1 MVRSQAS
8 LPRIEIRGYCFG
20 RPFGT
25 DSAAYFYAMATYSNF
40 RAGRALVRASL
51 QAIMKSPSA
60 VVFGL
65 AFPLI
70 FILVFG
76 TLGEGR
82 GGFSTSLSLAPGADT
97 ANPIYASLKAMPGIK
112 WKTYPDTTA
121 QSADLRKGAIAAVM
135 NITRQLPGA
144 APMYLVKLRAASTDM
159 ADVQQLSGI
168 ISSIAEKSDP
178 EIQRRMNA
186 FTAVEVQQTLVR
198 EYRNID
204 FVLPG
209 QLGFSL
215 LAGSVFGTA
224 FVFFGLRQTLVLKR
238 FFATPVRRG
247 TIVISEGIARMF
259 FQLMTA
265 IVIIAIGHFAFGFTL
280 VHGFATFLQLLAL
293 SALAIMVFMGFGFV
307 VSNLAKN
314 ESVIPA
320 FANMI
325 TLPQF
330 LLAGT
335 FFSIDVFPKWLQPIA
350 RALPLSFLNHAMRQ
364 VSFEGAG
371 FGAIRWDILWLCV
384 WGIVLY
390 AFASRIFK
398 WE

>member
-1 MVRSQAS
+1 M
-8 LPRIEIRGYCFG
+8 PE
-20 RPFGT
+20 
-25 DSAAYFYAMATYSNF
+25 YSNL

-51 QAIMKSPSA
+51 QAILRSPSA

-76 TLGEGR
+76 FLGGGA
-82 GGFSTSLSLAPGADT
+82 GGFSTRLSLAQGSDT
-97 ANPIYASLKAMPGIK
+97 LNPIYGGLKAMPGIR
-112 WKTYPDTTA
+112 WKTYPDTATQGA
-121 QSADLRKGAIAAVM
+121 ELRKGNIAAIM
-135 NITRQLPGA
+135 RIDKEAPGVT
-144 APMYLVKLRAASTDM
+144 PMYRVRLLAASTDID
-159 ADVQQLSGI
+159 DVQQLVGI
-168 ISSIAEKSDP
+168 IHGIIENNDP
-178 EIQRRMNA
+178 EIQRRVMGFA
-186 FTAVEVQQTLVR
+186 AVDVQQTVVR
-198 EYRNID
+198 EYKNID

-238 FFATPVRRG
+238 FFATPVRRS
-247 TIVISEGIARMF
+247 TIVVSEGIARMI
-259 FQLMTA
+259 FQLLTA
-265 IVIIAIGHFAFGFTL
+265 IVIIGIGHYAFGFTL
-280 VHGFATFLQLLAL
+280 VHGFSTFLQLLAL

-320 FANMI
+320 FSNMI

-335 FFSIDVFPKWLQPIA
+335 FFSIDVFPKWLQPFA
-350 RALPLSFLNHAMRQ
+350 RVLPLTFLNDAMRK
-364 VSFEGAG
+364 VSFEGASFADIG
-371 FGAIRWDILWLCV
+371 WDILWLCV

-390 AFASRIFK
+390 AVASRVFK

>member
-1 MVRSQAS
+1 
-8 LPRIEIRGYCFG
+8 
-20 RPFGT
+20 
-25 DSAAYFYAMATYSNF
+25 MADYSNF
-40 RAGRALVRASL
+40 RAGRALTRASL
-51 QAIMKSPSA
+51 QAILRSPSA
-60 VVFGL
+60 IVFGL

-76 TLGEGR
+76 TLG
-82 GGFSTSLSLAPGADT
+82 GGSRRFSATLSLDKRTDT
-97 ANPIYASLKAMPGIK
+97 LNPIYGALKGMDAIT
-112 WKTYPDTTA
+112 WKTYPDTAEQTK
-121 QSADLRKGAIAAVM
+121 DLRKGNISAIL
-135 NITRQLPGA
+135 NIQKALPGA
-144 APMYLVKLRAASTDM
+144 APMYKVHLRAASSEM
-159 ADVQQLSGI
+159 AEVEQLQGVIQGI
-168 ISSIAEKSDP
+168 IQRSDP
-178 EIQRRMNA
+178 VIGQRMAA
-186 FTAVEVQQTLVR
+186 FAAVDVEQTVVR
-198 EYRNID
+198 EYKTID
-204 FVLPG
+204 FILPG

-247 TIVISEGIARMF
+247 TIVISEGLARMT
-259 FQLMTA
+259 FQLLTA

-280 VHGFATFLQLLAL
+280 IHGFRTFLALLGL

-350 RALPLSFLNHAMRQ
+350 HALPLSHLNHAMRQ

-371 FGAIRWDILWLCV
+371 LAAIRWDILWMCG
-384 WGIVLY
+384 WGVVLY
-390 AFASRIFK
+390 ALASRIFK

>member
-1 MVRSQAS
+1 
-8 LPRIEIRGYCFG
+8 
-20 RPFGT
+20 
-25 DSAAYFYAMATYSNF
+25 MADYSNF
-40 RAGRALVRASL
+40 RAARALTRASL
-51 QAIMKSPSA
+51 QAILRSPSA

-76 TLGEGR
+76 MLSGSG
-82 GGFSTSLSLAPGADT
+82 GGFSTKLSLAPGADT
-97 ANPIYASLKAMPGIK
+97 ANPIYASLKEVEGIT
-112 WKTYPDTTA
+112 WKTYPDTA
-121 QSADLRKGAIAAVM
+121 GQNKDLRDGKIAAIVS
-135 NITRQLPGA
+135 IQKGGA
-144 APMYLVKLRAASTDM
+144 PLYHVGLRAASTKMDEV
-159 ADVQQLSGI
+159 AQLQGI
-168 ISSIAEKSDP
+168 INGILQRADP
-178 EIQRRMNA
+178 EISRRITSLA
-186 FTAVEVQQTLVR
+186 KVDVQETTVR
-198 EYRNID
+198 EYKYLD
-204 FVLPG
+204 FILPG

-247 TIVISEGIARMF
+247 TIVISEGIARMI

-265 IVIIAIGHFAFGFTL
+265 IVIITIGHFAFGFTL
-280 VHGFATFLQLLAL
+280 VHGFITFLQLLAL

-307 VSNLAKN
+307 VSNVAKN

-320 FANMI
+320 FSNMI

-335 FFSIDVFPKWLQPIA
+335 FFPIEVFPKWLQPIA
-350 RALPLSFLNHAMRQ
+350 GALPLSFLNHAMRQ

-371 FGAIRWDILWLCV
+371 FWAIRWDILWLCV
-384 WGIVLY
+384 WGIALY
-390 AFASRIFK
+390 ALASRIFK

>member
-1 MVRSQAS
+1 
-8 LPRIEIRGYCFG
+8 
-20 RPFGT
+20 
-25 DSAAYFYAMATYSNF
+25 MAEYSNF
-40 RAGRALVRASL
+40 RAGRALTRASL
-51 QAIMKSPSA
+51 QAILRSPSA

-76 TLGEGR
+76 TLG
-82 GGFSTSLSLAPGADT
+82 GGSRRFAATVSLEKGADT
-97 ANPIYASLKAMPGIK
+97 LNPIYSALKGMEAIS
-112 WKTYPDTTA
+112 WKTYPDTAA
-121 QSADLRKGAIAAVM
+121 QAKDLRKGAITALLG
-135 NITRQLPGA
+135 IQKSPPGVQPA
-144 APMYLVKLRAASTDM
+144 YKIRLRAASSEM
-159 ADVQQLSGI
+159 GEAEQLRGVIQGI
-168 ISSIAEKSDP
+168 IQHSDP
-178 EIQRRMNA
+178 VIGQRMAAFAEIDV
-186 FTAVEVQQTLVR
+186 TQTVVR
-198 EYRNID
+198 EYKTID
-204 FVLPG
+204 FILPG

-247 TIVISEGIARMF
+247 TIVISEGIARMT

-280 VHGFATFLQLLAL
+280 LHGFSTFLQLLAL

-320 FANMI
+320 FSNLI

-335 FFSIDVFPKWLQPIA
+335 FFPIEVFPKWLQPLA
-350 RALPLSFLNHAMRQ
+350 HALPLAHLNHAMRQ

-371 FGAIRWDILWLCV
+371 FSGIGWDIVWLV
-384 WGIVLY
+384 GWGIVLY
-390 AFASRIFK
+390 AVASRIFK

>member
-1 MVRSQAS
+1 
-8 LPRIEIRGYCFG
+8 
-20 RPFGT
+20 
-25 DSAAYFYAMATYSNF
+25 MAEYSNL

-51 QAIMKSPSA
+51 QAIIRSPSA

-76 TLGEGR
+76 TLGEHA
-82 GGFSTSLSLAPGADT
+82 GGFSTTLSLAPGADT
-97 ANPIYASLKAMPGIK
+97 DNPIYSGLRSMPGIK
-112 WKTYPDTTA
+112 WKTYHDTETQGA
-121 QSADLRKGAIAAVM
+121 ELRKGNIAAVM
-135 NITRQLPGA
+135 QIERRPFGT
-144 APMYLVKLRAASTDM
+144 APVYQVKLHAASTDI
-159 ADVQQLSGI
+159 ADVQQLVGI
-168 ISSIAEKSDP
+168 IHGIVERSDP
-178 EIQRRMNA
+178 EIQKRMNDFA
-186 FTAVEVQQTLVR
+186 AVDVQQTVVR
-198 EYRNID
+198 EYKNID

-247 TIVISEGIARMF
+247 TIVISEGIARMI
-259 FQLMTA
+259 FQLLTA
-265 IVIIAIGHFAFGFTL
+265 IVIISIGHFAFGFTL
-280 VHGFATFLQLLAL
+280 LHGFSTFLQLLAL

-314 ESVIPA
+314 ESVIPSVS
-320 FANMI
+320 NMI
-325 TLPQF
+325 ALPQF

-335 FFSIDVFPKWLQPIA
+335 FFSIDVFPAWLQPIA
-350 RALPLSFLNHAMRQ
+350 RVLPLTFLNDAMRK

-371 FGAIRWDILWLCV
+371 FSAIGWDVLWLSV
-384 WGIVLY
+384 WGIGLY
-390 AFASRIFK
+390 AIASRIFK

>member
-1 MVRSQAS
+1 M
-8 LPRIEIRGYCFG
+8 G
-20 RPFGT
+20 
-25 DSAAYFYAMATYSNF
+25 AYFYRMAAYSNL
-40 RAGRALVRASL
+40 RAGRALVKASL
-51 QAIMKSPSA
+51 QAILRSPSA
-60 VVFGL
+60 VIFGL

-76 TLGEGR
+76 FLGGGR
-82 GGFSTSLSLAPGADT
+82 GGFSTSLSLAKGSDT
-97 ANPIYASLKAMPGIK
+97 LNPIYQGLKGMEGIK
-112 WKTYPDTTA
+112 WKNYADTATQA
-121 QSADLRKGAIAAVM
+121 AELKKGEFAAILNIQRNVPGAIPA
-135 NITRQLPGA
+135 
-144 APMYLVKLRAASTDM
+144 YLVKLRAASTEM
-159 ADVQQLSGI
+159 ADVMQLQGI
-168 ISSIAEKSDP
+168 IQGIIQHSDSLVM
-178 EIQRRMNA
+178 ERIQSFA
-186 FTAVEVQQTLVR
+186 AIDVEETVVR
-198 EYRNID
+198 EYKQID
-204 FVLPG
+204 FILPG

-247 TIVISEGIARMF
+247 TIVVSEGIARMV
-259 FQLMTA
+259 FQLLTA
-265 IVIIAIGHFAFGFTL
+265 IVIISIGHFAFGFTL
-280 VHGFATFLQLLAL
+280 VHGAATFLSLLAL

-320 FANMI
+320 FSNII

-335 FFSIDVFPKWLQPIA
+335 FFPISVFPKWLQPLA
-350 RALPLSFLNHAMRQ
+350 GALPLAFLNDAMRKI
-364 VSFEGAG
+364 SFEGVG
-371 FGAIRWDILWLCV
+371 FWAIRWDVLWLCV

-390 AFASRIFK
+390 IIASRIFK

>member
-1 MVRSQAS
+1 MAS
-8 LPRIEIRGYCFG
+8 
-20 RPFGT
+20 
-25 DSAAYFYAMATYSNF
+25 YSNF

-51 QAIMKSPSA
+51 QAIMRSPSA

-76 TLGEGR
+76 TLGNHG
-82 GGFSTSLSLAPGADT
+82 GGFSTKLSLAPGSDT
-97 ANPIYASLKAMPGIK
+97 ANSIYSALKGMEGIK
-112 WKTYPDTTA
+112 WKTYADTAA
-121 QSADLRKGAIAAVM
+121 QHKDLSKGNIAAIM
-135 NITRQLPGA
+135 HIEKQLPGST
-144 APMYLVKLRAASTDM
+144 PMYRIHLHAASSDIE
-159 ADVQQLSGI
+159 DVQQLNGI
-168 ISSIAEKSDP
+168 IHGIIQKSDP
-178 EIQRRMNA
+178 EIARRMEA
-186 FTAVEVQQTLVR
+186 FADVEVTQTVVR
-198 EYRNID
+198 EYKNID

-224 FVFFGLRQTLVLKR
+224 FVFYGLRQTLVLKR
-238 FFATPVRRG
+238 FFATPVKRG
-247 TIVISEGIARMF
+247 TIVISEGIARMI
-259 FQLMTA
+259 FQLLTA
-265 IVIIAIGHFAFGFTL
+265 IVIISIGHFAFGFTL
-280 VHGFATFLQLLAL
+280 VHGFSTFLSLLAL

-335 FFSIDVFPKWLQPIA
+335 FFSIDVFPAWLQPIA
-350 RALPLSFLNHAMRQ
+350 RILPLTFLNDAMRK

-371 FGAIRWDILWLCV
+371 FGAIGWDVLWLCV

>member
-1 MVRSQAS
+1 M
-8 LPRIEIRGYCFG
+8 
-20 RPFGT
+20 
-25 DSAAYFYAMATYSNF
+25 AAYSNF

-51 QAIMKSPSA
+51 QAILRSPSA
-60 VVFGL
+60 IVFGL

-76 TLGEGR
+76 TLGDHGS
-82 GGFSTSLSLAPGADT
+82 GFSTRLSLAQGSDT
-97 ANPIYASLKAMPGIK
+97 LNPIYGALKAMPGIR
-112 WKTYPDTTA
+112 WKTYKDTAA
-121 QSADLRKGAIAAVM
+121 QGAELRKGNIAAIMRIDREQAGV
-135 NITRQLPGA
+135 
-144 APMYLVKLRAASTDM
+144 APVYRVRLHAASTEM
-159 ADVQQLSGI
+159 GDVQQLVGI
-168 ISSIAEKSDP
+168 IHGIIENSDP
-178 EIQRRMNA
+178 EIQRRTAA
-186 FTAVEVQQTLVR
+186 FATVDVAQTVVR
-198 EYRNID
+198 EYKNID

-209 QLGFSL
+209 QLAFSL

-247 TIVISEGIARMF
+247 TIVVSEGIARMI
-259 FQLMTA
+259 FQLLTA
-265 IVIIAIGHFAFGFTL
+265 IVIISIGHFAFGFTL

-335 FFSIDVFPKWLQPIA
+335 FFSIDVFPKWLQPLA
-350 RALPLSFLNHAMRQ
+350 RALPLTFLNDAMRK

-371 FGAIRWDILWLCV
+371 FGAIAWDVLWLCV

>member
-1 MVRSQAS
+1 
-8 LPRIEIRGYCFG
+8 
-20 RPFGT
+20 
-25 DSAAYFYAMATYSNF
+25 MATYSNF

-51 QAIMKSPSA
+51 QAILRSPSA

-76 TLGEGR
+76 LLGSGS
-82 GGFSTSLSLAPGADT
+82 GGFSTRLSLAPGSDT
-97 ANPIYASLKAMPGIK
+97 VNPIYHGLRAIDGIK
-112 WKTYPDTTA
+112 WKTYSDTA
-121 QSADLRKGAIAAVM
+121 EQSEDLSKGNIAAVM
-135 NITRQLPGA
+135 SIQRQSPGA
-144 APMYLVKLRAASTDM
+144 LPAYRIHLRAASSEM
-159 ADVQQLSGI
+159 GDVQQLRGI
-168 ISSIAEKSDP
+168 INAIIENGDP
-178 EIQRRMNA
+178 EITRRIEAMA
-186 FTAVEVQQTLVR
+186 AVDVEQTEVR
-198 EYRNID
+198 EYKRID
-204 FVLPG
+204 FILPG

-238 FFATPVRRG
+238 FFATPVRKA
-247 TIVISEGIARMF
+247 TIVVSEGIARMI
-259 FQLMTA
+259 FQLLTA
-265 IVIIAIGHFAFGFTL
+265 IVIIGIGHFAFGFTL
-280 VHGFATFLQLLAL
+280 VNGIATFGSLLAL

-320 FANMI
+320 FSNMI

-335 FFSIDVFPKWLQPIA
+335 FFPIDVFPKWLQPLA
-350 RALPLSFLNHAMRQ
+350 RALPLSFLNDAMRK
-364 VSFEGAG
+364 VAFDGAG
-371 FGAIRWDILWLCV
+371 FWAIRWELMWLSIWGVILY
-384 WGIVLY
+384 II
-390 AFASRIFK
+390 ASKVFK

>member
-1 MVRSQAS
+1 MAS
-8 LPRIEIRGYCFG
+8 
-20 RPFGT
+20 
-25 DSAAYFYAMATYSNF
+25 YSNF

-51 QAIMKSPSA
+51 QAILRSPSA

-76 TLGEGR
+76 LLGSG
-82 GGFSTSLSLAPGADT
+82 GSGFSTTLSLASGSDT
-97 ANPIYASLKAMPGIK
+97 LNPIYTGLRAIEGIK
-112 WKTYPDTTA
+112 WKSYPDTAA
-121 QSADLRKGAIAAVM
+121 QAKDLEKGAIAAVVR
-135 NITRQLPGA
+135 IDRQTPGTV
-144 APMYLVKLRAASTDM
+144 PQYRIRLRAASSEM
-159 ADVQQLSGI
+159 GDVQQLRGI
-168 ISSIAEKSDP
+168 IGGIIEHSDP
-178 EIQRRMNA
+178 EITRRMQA
-186 FTAVEVQQTLVR
+186 IAETDIQQTEVR
-198 EYRNID
+198 EYKRID
-204 FVLPG
+204 FILPG

-238 FFATPVRRG
+238 FFATPVRKS
-247 TIVISEGIARMF
+247 TIVVSEGIARMI
-259 FQLMTA
+259 FQLLTA
-265 IVIIAIGHFAFGFTL
+265 IVIISIGHFAFGFTL
-280 VHGFATFLQLLAL
+280 IHGVTTFLSLLAL
-293 SALAIMVFMGFGFV
+293 SAIAIMVFMGFGFV

-320 FANMI
+320 FSNMI

-335 FFSIDVFPKWLQPIA
+335 FFPIDVFPAWLQPLA
-350 RALPLSFLNHAMRQ
+350 RALPLSFLNDAMRK
-364 VSFEGAG
+364 VAFEGVG
-371 FGAIRWDILWLCV
+371 FWAIRYDLLWLGI

-390 AFASRIFK
+390 AIASRVFK